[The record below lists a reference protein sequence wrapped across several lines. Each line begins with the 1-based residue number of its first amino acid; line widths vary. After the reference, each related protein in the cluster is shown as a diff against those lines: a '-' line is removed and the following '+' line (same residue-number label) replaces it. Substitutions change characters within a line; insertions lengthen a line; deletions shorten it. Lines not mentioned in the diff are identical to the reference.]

1 MMSIFNLVPY
11 RSSNSVSSYFD
22 EMEKMMSSAFPS
34 VLGYSGGF
42 RTDIAD
48 KGDHY
53 LLEAELPGFAKENI
67 HINIEGDLLTISAK
81 REDNKEEKEKQYVR
95 RERSFASFERSFDIS
110 EVKAE
115 EISANYSNGVLEMS
129 LPKKVPA
136 TPVSKRIEIQ

>member
-1 MMSIFNLVPY
+1 MSIFSLVPY

-22 EMEKMMSSAFPS
+22 EMEKMMTSAFQPMFGS
-34 VLGYSGGF
+34 LGGF

-53 LLEAELPGFAKENI
+53 MLEAELPGFDKENI

-81 REDNKEEKEKQYVR
+81 REEKKEEKDKQYVR
-95 RERSFASFERSFDIS
+95 RERSFASYERSFDIS

-115 EISANYSNGVLEMS
+115 EISANYANGVLEMM
-129 LPKKVPA
+129 LPKKSPA
-136 TPVSKRIEIQ
+136 TPLSKRIEIQ